1 MLCDFRLL
9 ESPSTCAFNLV
20 LTVLPDKVTP
30 NHPMSTRF
38 WEHTIEAE
46 GPKLL
51 IQTVTC
57 LFPTR
62 EACNAELIMFY
73 LLATFF
79 QPRYGWARSCS
90 CRQQLQCWYH
100 CKWSSCN
107 LDLW

>member
-51 IQTVTC
+51 IQTC

-62 EACNAELIMFY
+62 EACNANGVAVTWICGNHTRTVLS
-73 LLATFF
+73 LSKFF
-79 QPRYGWARSCS
+79 PQFVLKR
-90 CRQQLQCWYH
+90 
-100 CKWSSCN
+100 K
-107 LDLW
+107 